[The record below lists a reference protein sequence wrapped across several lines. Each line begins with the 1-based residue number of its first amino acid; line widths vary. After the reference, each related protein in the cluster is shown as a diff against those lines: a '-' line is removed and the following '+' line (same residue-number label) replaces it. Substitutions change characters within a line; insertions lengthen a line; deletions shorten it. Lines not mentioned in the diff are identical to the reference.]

1 MQRLENFIYMSTY
14 KHKYFKPYCVYITGK
29 MNNYRTILDDLSNI
43 LPVRVTTYSS
53 LYEDY
58 FTFEE
63 KFMQT
68 RKALT
73 RAKNTNN
80 RILQLANVFYLGQL
94 LETGT
99 EEDRNH
105 YASQLTGHY
114 KILTKRTY
122 YIFEI
127 PGVSQIMRTTKT
139 KLSTIRLLSSKEY
152 EDLVLEASN
161 IFQRS

>member
-43 LPVRVTTYSS
+43 LPVRVTTYSPP
-53 LYEDY
+53 YEDY

-80 RILQLANVFYLGQL
+80 WILQLANIFYLGQL